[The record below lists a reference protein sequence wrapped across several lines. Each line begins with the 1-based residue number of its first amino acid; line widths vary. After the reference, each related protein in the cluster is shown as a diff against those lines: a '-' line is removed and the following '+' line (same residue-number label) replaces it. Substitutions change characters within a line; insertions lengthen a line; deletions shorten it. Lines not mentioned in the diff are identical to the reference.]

1 MLAKC
6 LWKMY
11 SCEDSIAK
19 SKRRPDYQEVLDACV
34 QAIDTLP
41 ERKDNRQEPI
51 LEPHYKLV
59 TIVHKLVK
67 RRKLQVGLQHWNW
80 KIILTRN
87 SL

>member
-11 SCEDSIAK
+11 SCDDSISRGK
-19 SKRRPDYQEVLDACV
+19 SRPAYQEVLDACV
-34 QAIDTLP
+34 QAIESLP

-59 TIVHKLVK
+59 TIVHKLVEM
-67 RRKLQVGLQHWNW
+67 RKLLACFPY
-80 KIILTRN
+80 
-87 SL
+87 

>member
-11 SCEDSIAK
+11 SCGDSIAENH
-19 SKRRPDYQEVLDACV
+19 RRPDYQEILDACV

-41 ERKDNRQEPI
+41 ERKDNRQEAI

-59 TIVHKLVK
+59 AIVHKLVK
-67 RRKLQVGLQHWNW
+67 RRKLQVGVRL
-80 KIILTRN
+80 
-87 SL
+87 

>member
-11 SCEDSIAK
+11 SCEDSICLD
-19 SKRRPDYQEVLDACV
+19 RDRPDYREILEASV
-34 QAIDTLP
+34 QAIEALP

-67 RRKLQVGLQHWNW
+67 RGTLEVYL
-80 KIILTRN
+80 
-87 SL
+87 